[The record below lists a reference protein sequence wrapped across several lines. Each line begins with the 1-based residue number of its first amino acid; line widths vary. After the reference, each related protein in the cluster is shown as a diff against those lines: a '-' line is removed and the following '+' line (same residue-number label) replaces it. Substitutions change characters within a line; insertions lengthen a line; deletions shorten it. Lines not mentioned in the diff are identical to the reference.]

1 VVGVGRGV
9 SLKRV
14 CHDCGRLRAFYSW
27 HDGEPICKACYE
39 KLAMQV
45 EELRRRKERGEYEA

>member
-1 VVGVGRGV
+1 M
-9 SLKRV
+9 KRV